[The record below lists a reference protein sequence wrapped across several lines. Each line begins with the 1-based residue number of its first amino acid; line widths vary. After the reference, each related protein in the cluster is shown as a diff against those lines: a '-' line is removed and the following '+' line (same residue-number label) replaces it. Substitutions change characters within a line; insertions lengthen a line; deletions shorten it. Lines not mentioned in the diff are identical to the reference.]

1 MPRCSIICF
10 VGLRLMPRVDW
21 HHLPLSWHRTC
32 QANSPVTQLYHNSN
46 AIPMPL
52 QFMLR
57 SQPWTA
63 SGRQEAHR
71 LRCQS
76 CHLLAWPV
84 SVSGIP
90 QFRQSICETRC
101 QKYRSP
107 HMVCNFT
114 SVTSACCDSFWRQQT
129 SYCFS
134 LSFNPTAQNGS
145 TNFTYL
151 QSKTQPKG
159 AEQDTQMHAT
169 QQSLT

>member
-1 MPRCSIICF
+1 M
-10 VGLRLMPRVDW
+10 
-21 HHLPLSWHRTC
+21 C
-32 QANSPVTQLYHNSN
+32 QQSGDTTVPQFQCRSN
-46 AIPMPL
+46 ATTTVHA
-52 QFMLR
+52 
-57 SQPWTA
+57 TA

-84 SVSGIP
+84 SVSGTP
-90 QFRQSICETRC
+90 QFRQSIWETSC

-169 QQSLT
+169 QQSLTWRIC